1 MAKANRTTIS
11 IPIEKKLELER
22 KAIEV
27 SYKTGKSV
35 TWTDIVHY
43 MIDNYQSMAKQD
55 LIEEEEERVPK

>member
-27 SYKTGKSV
+27 SYKTGRSV

-43 MIDNYQSMAKQD
+43 MIDNYQNMAKQD
-55 LIEEEEERVPK
+55 LIEEEEEKVSK

>member
-43 MIDNYQSMAKQD
+43 MIDNYQNMAKQD
-55 LIEEEEERVPK
+55 LIEDEEEKVSK